1 MSSIVTVV
9 FDRIR
14 DYELIAHDGL
24 AREEANRWL
33 DAQWEALE
41 CEPTNPMGKVLVLD
55 RILGIAQYAG
65 EKRFATPSEWTQQYA
80 DAVATVLGRPA
91 DPGELAPRDALTP
104 VRTDGILPER
114 SFTSRGYA

>member
-9 FDRIR
+9 FDRSR
-14 DYELIAHDGL
+14 DYELIAHAGPS
-24 AREEANRWL
+24 REAANRWL

-65 EKRFATPSEWTQQYA
+65 EKRFATPGEWAQHYA
-80 DAVATVLGRPA
+80 DAVAAVLDRPA
-91 DPGELAPRDALTP
+91 
-104 VRTDGILPER
+104 VRIDISDRVVG
-114 SFTSRGYA
+114 

>member
-9 FDRIR
+9 FDRNR
-14 DYELIAHDGL
+14 DYELIAHDGPS
-24 AREEANRWL
+24 REEANRWL

-65 EKRFATPSEWTQQYA
+65 EKRFATPGEWTQQYA
-80 DAVATVLGRPA
+80 NAVATVLNRPA
-91 DPGELAPRDALTP
+91 
-104 VRTDGILPER
+104 VRVDVADRVVG
-114 SFTSRGYA
+114 

>member
-9 FDRIR
+9 FDRSR
-14 DYELIAHDGL
+14 DYELIAHAGL
-24 AREEANRWL
+24 SREDANRWL

-65 EKRFATPSEWTQQYA
+65 EKRFANPGEWSQQYA
-80 DAVATVLGRPA
+80 NAVAAVLDRPA
-91 DPGELAPRDALTP
+91 
-104 VRTDGILPER
+104 VRVDISDRVVG
-114 SFTSRGYA
+114 

>member
-9 FDRIR
+9 FDRSR
-14 DYELIAHDGL
+14 DYELIAHAGL
-24 AREEANRWL
+24 SREDANRWL

-65 EKRFATPSEWTQQYA
+65 EKRFASQGEWAQQYA
-80 DAVATVLGRPA
+80 SAVAAVLDRPA
-91 DPGELAPRDALTP
+91 
-104 VRTDGILPER
+104 VRVDISDRVVG
-114 SFTSRGYA
+114 